1 LFDSR
6 AGVIDPGA
14 IFPAD
19 EAPAIMP
26 ASRLLTTLVLLGF
39 LAFLAHAEEPASAVG
54 PLMKLFQ
61 SGRLPAERQPAV
73 VEMICQRGNASDL
86 RVVLDRVLQA
96 DGFPPELRAQALDW
110 LADAAT
116 TRKVTPSGDLS
127 TLADLVVGDR
137 ATGHP
142 QLQRR
147 AIRLAA
153 EWKVAAVSP
162 ALQKL
167 ATDALTPPALQRAA
181 IDGLITIGDPGSHNT
196 LKELAATN
204 HALPVRIQA
213 TAGIASF
220 DADAAAIAAAAVL
233 KDATAKD
240 PIGPLLDAFFQ
251 QKSGVDGLAR
261 AIQATP
267 PTADVAKVALRYM
280 YSVGRS
286 DASLSNVLGTIAGI
300 SADPTPPTPEEVA
313 RIVDDVLAHGNP
325 IRGEAIFRR
334 NDLSCMKCHSV
345 SRAGGQ
351 VGPDLSPVGVSS
363 PVDYVVN
370 SILNPNLAVK
380 EQYVTKVFE
389 LSSGKVLTGVVIDRD
404 DVRVNIRDVTG
415 ATVTIPTADIDEEVE
430 GRSLMP
436 QGLTKFLTREELID
450 LARFIS
456 ELGKPGPYGLNP
468 GTSIQRWRLLSE
480 PAEELTSAVP
490 HLEHVREFILGSS
503 PAAWTPVYS
512 QVSGTLPLGE
522 LRGDDTLKVLIL
534 KGEIQ
539 VRTVGEVR
547 FHLDTT
553 EKTQV
558 WVDAQPFDEAREFTV
573 ALDPGTHAIILRV
586 ELSDHAQPT
595 LKLEVSTPP
604 DSSAKYD
611 LVGGY

>member
-1 LFDSR
+1 
-6 AGVIDPGA
+6 
-14 IFPAD
+14 
-19 EAPAIMP
+19 MP
-26 ASRLLTTLVLLGF
+26 ASRLLALLLSLTCLMTF
-39 LAFLAHAEEPASAVG
+39 AAAEEPVSAVG

-61 SGRLPAERQPAV
+61 SGRLPPERQPAV

-86 RVVLDRVLQA
+86 RVVLDRILQA
-96 DGFPPELRAQALDW
+96 DGFSPELRIQALDW

-116 TRKVTPSGDLS
+116 TRKLTPSGDLS
-127 TLADLVVGDR
+127 ALADLVVGDR
-137 ATGHP
+137 ATGQP

-167 ATDALTPPALQRAA
+167 AIDPQTPAALQRAA
-181 IDGLITIGDPGSHNT
+181 IEGLITIGDPGSHKT
-196 LKELAATN
+196 LKDLATAKYP
-204 HALPVRIQA
+204 LPVRIQA
-213 TAGIASF
+213 TAGIVGF
-220 DADAAAIAAAAVL
+220 DGEAAAVAAAALL
-233 KDATAKD
+233 KDASAKAAF
-240 PIGPLLDAFFQ
+240 GPMFDAFFQ
-251 QKSGVDGLAR
+251 QKAGVDGLAA
-261 AIQATP
+261 AIQANP

-286 DASLSNVLGTIAGI
+286 DAALSDVLGKIAGI

-313 RIVDDVLAHGNP
+313 RIVDDVLAKGNAA
-325 IRGEAIFRR
+325 RGEAIFRR

-415 ATVTIPTADIDEEVE
+415 ATVTVPTADIEDEVE

-468 GTSIQRWRLLSE
+468 GKTMQRWRLLSE

-490 HLEHVREFILGSS
+490 HLEHVRELILGSS
-503 PAAWTPVYS
+503 PTAWAPIYS
-512 QVSGTLPLGE
+512 QVNGTLPLAE
-522 LRGDDTLKVLIL
+522 LRDGEAPAVLIL

-539 VRTVGEVR
+539 VRTVGEVQ
-547 FHLDTT
+547 FLLETT

-558 WVDAQPFDEAREFTV
+558 WVDAQPFDEARDFALT
-573 ALDPGTHAIILRV
+573 LDPGTHAVILRV
-586 ELSDHAQPT
+586 ELSDHPQPL
-595 LKLEVSTPP
+595 LKLEVNTPA